1 MTELLKGRVAVITG
15 GAAGFGLSSA
25 EKFVAHGARVVI
37 ADISTEAG
45 AAAQQ
50 RLGDA
55 VRFIQTD
62 VRKERDL
69 REAVDVAVKHFGGLD
84 VMYHNAGTVGTP
96 ADIEGMEVDQWNAAM
111 DMLLTASMLA
121 VKVSVEPMKA
131 RGGGSIIL
139 TSSGAGVR
147 LGGSGPLAYST
158 AKAAVLMLGQH
169 CALKLGRHRIRVNTL
184 VPGAFRTALWDKHAL
199 GSGMLAENKFARMQ
213 PLPIEGQPR
222 YIADAALF
230 LASDM
235 SEFVTGVVLPVDGG
249 MTLHRN
255 SHASVEG

>member
-1 MTELLKGRVAVITG
+1 MSQLLKGRVALITG
-15 GAAGFGLSSA
+15 GAAGFGLSST
-25 EKFVAHGARVVI
+25 EKFVEQGAKVVV
-37 ADISTEAG
+37 ADIDAEAG
-45 AAAQQ
+45 QALQA

-62 VRKERDL
+62 VRKEGDL
-69 REAVDVAVKHFGGLD
+69 RAAVSIATTAFGGLD

-96 ADIEGMEVDQWNAAM
+96 ANIEDMDAAQWNAAM

-121 VKVSVEPMKA
+121 IKVSVEPMKA

-169 CALKLGRHRIRVNTL
+169 SALKLGRHRIRVNTL
-184 VPGAFRTALWDKHAL
+184 VPGAFRTAIWEKHAL
-199 GSGMLAENKFARMQ
+199 GSGMLAQNKFALMQ
-213 PLPIEGQPR
+213 PLPIEGNPR

-235 SEFVTGVVLPVDGG
+235 SAFVTGVVLPVDGG
-249 MTLHRN
+249 LTLHRN
-255 SHASVEG
+255 SHASIEG

>member
-1 MTELLKGRVAVITG
+1 MAELLKGRVAVITG
-15 GAAGFGLSSA
+15 GAAGFGLSA
-25 EKFVAHGARVVI
+25 VEKFVENGARVVI
-37 ADISTEAG
+37 ADLSAEAG
-45 AAAQQ
+45 AAAQE
-50 RLGDA
+50 RFGEA
-55 VRFIQTD
+55 VRFVQTD
-62 VRKERDL
+62 VRKEGDL
-69 REAVDVAVKHFGGLD
+69 REAVNLAVKHFGGLD
-84 VMYHNAGTVGTP
+84 VMYHNAGTVGTS
-96 ADIEGMEVDQWNAAM
+96 AGIEDMEVAQWNAAM

-121 VKVSVEPMKA
+121 IKVSVQPMKE

-158 AKAAVLMLGQH
+158 AKSAVLMLGQH
-169 CALKLGRHRIRVNTL
+169 SALKLGKHRIRVNTI

-199 GSGMLAENKFARMQ
+199 GSGMLAENKFALMQ
-213 PLPIEGQPR
+213 PMPIEGHPR

-235 SEFVTGVVLPVDGG
+235 SEFVTGIVLPVDGG

-255 SHASVEG
+255 SHASIEG

>member
-1 MTELLKGRVAVITG
+1 MSELLKNRVAVVTG
-15 GAAGFGLSSA
+15 GAAGFGLSA
-25 EKFVAHGARVVI
+25 TERFVANGARVVI
-37 ADISTEAG
+37 ADIDAAAG

-50 RLGDA
+50 RLGSA
-55 VRFIQTD
+55 VRFVQTD
-62 VRKERDL
+62 VRRESDL
-69 REAVDVAVKHFGGLD
+69 REAVGAAMKHFGGLD

-96 ADIEGMEVDQWNAAM
+96 AGIEDMEAAPWNAAM
-111 DMLLTASMLA
+111 DMLLTSSMLA
-121 VKVSVEPMKA
+121 IKVSVEPMKA

-169 CALKLGRHRIRVNTL
+169 CALKLGKHRIRVNTL

-199 GSGMLAENKFARMQ
+199 GIGMLAENKFALMQ
-213 PLPIEGQPR
+213 PLPIEGNPR
-222 YIADAALF
+222 HIADAALF
-230 LASDM
+230 LACDM
-235 SEFVTGVVLPVDGG
+235 SEFVTGIVLPVDGG

-255 SHASVEG
+255 SHASIEG

>member
-1 MTELLKGRVAVITG
+1 MAELLKGRVAIITG
-15 GAAGFGLSSA
+15 GAAGFGLEST
-25 EKFVAHGARVVI
+25 EKFVANGAKVVI
-37 ADISTEAG
+37 ADINAEAG
-45 AAAQQ
+45 TAVQE
-50 RLGDA
+50 RLGEA
-55 VRFIQTD
+55 VRFVPTD
-62 VRKERDL
+62 VRKESDL
-69 REAVDVAVKHFGGLD
+69 REATRVAVQHFGGLD

-96 ADIEGMEVDQWNAAM
+96 ACIEDMEVEQWNAAM
-111 DMLLTASMLA
+111 NMLLTASMLA
-121 VKVSVEPMKA
+121 IKVAVEPMKA

-169 CALKLGRHRIRVNTL
+169 SALKLGRHHIRVNTI
-184 VPGAFRTALWDKHAL
+184 VPGAFRTALWDKHEL
-199 GSGMLAENKFARMQ
+199 GSGMLAQNKFSLMQ
-213 PLPIEGQPR
+213 PLPIEGQPC

-235 SEFVTGVVLPVDGG
+235 SAFITGIVLPVDGG